1 MIPVKLSIKGS
12 RDKYLGIA
20 FITLSSLFCL
30 SVASNVITG
39 SLAWHFA
46 STQRTITTPM
56 TYDRPFSSD
65 ARSGD
70 SSAMTMFANSFT
82 YLRLTVSPETIDNQ
96 QKTLLSYVPAESRD
110 ALRKVLDVEAER
122 IKRSGIT
129 TRFEVSEIR
138 EVEPGVMEV
147 SGKLSSSTTNGNIS
161 TPMKDLQKTYR
172 LEMSYENGLIRLR
185 DFRELIPVTTP

>member
-1 MIPVKLSIKGS
+1 MM
-12 RDKYLGIA
+12 Y
-20 FITLSSLFCL
+20 
-30 SVASNVITG
+30 N
-39 SLAWHFA
+39 
-46 STQRTITTPM
+46 
-56 TYDRPFSSD
+56 RPFSADS
-65 ARSGD
+65 RSGD
-70 SSAMTMFANSFT
+70 TSAMAMFANSFT
-82 YLRLTVSPETIDNQ
+82 YLRLTVSPETIDSQ

-110 ALRKVLDVEAER
+110 NLKKVLDVEAER
-122 IKRSGIT
+122 IKKSGIT

-138 EVEPGVMEV
+138 EQEPGVMEV